1 MKRRN
6 KKLPEEEDTL
16 CCCEYVNRQGERS
29 HVAACCCDCEDLDD
43 ACDRF
48 LKREPQKED
57 SLSKVTDVLTDRIRV
72 PWLWGGA
79 RKVDLSIIPPLILL
93 PVLLHIAALHFL
105 LGALVL
111 TALPVL
117 VLWYYYVTHRKKGRT
132 LFFLSLALFSL
143 AYMYYLFVT
152 VVVPRGDVGTIQLA
166 AVTLGLISTLAALI
180 RTKKGPG
187 VLRAPQSVHSTV
199 TYYSPPPHK
208 DPAINGGK
216 YEVMLM
222 SKDQRAALESTDAGQ
237 KDSSAKNWCPVC
249 RVARP
254 PRAGHCRICG
264 VCVLRLDHH
273 CVWINS
279 CVGQANHLSF
289 LLTLIFFLLTSLYGI
304 FLVLRSVC
312 PKQYIFSALIYCP
325 GVYSEF
331 SSALCF
337 TCAWY
342 CSIVTAGLLHLL
354 LVQIIN
360 ISYNVTEREA
370 RSALREKTAQSA
382 FWGLIVDTRVYS
394 RGFWINWTEFL
405 SMGDKVPIASCQT
418 DVV

>member
-1 MKRRN
+1 MKKRT
-6 KKLPEEEDTL
+6 KKVSEEETL
-16 CCCEYVNRQGERS
+16 CCCEYVNEQGERS
-29 HVAACCCDCEDLDD
+29 HVAACCCNCEDLDD
-43 ACDRF
+43 VCDRL
-48 LKREPQKED
+48 LKREEQKAGAF
-57 SLSKVTDVLTDRIRV
+57 SKVTEVLTDRIRV

-79 RKVDLSIIPPLILL
+79 RKVDLSIIPPLVLL
-93 PVLLHIAALHFL
+93 PVVLHIAALHFL

-111 TALPVL
+111 TALPGL

-152 VVVPRGDVGTIQLA
+152 VVVRRGDVGTVQLGII
-166 AVTLGLISTLAALI
+166 TLGVVSTLAALT

-187 VLRAPQSVHSTV
+187 VVFPNRETCHSTV
-199 TYYSPPPHK
+199 TYYTPLPEK

-216 YEVMLM
+216 HEVMLM
-222 SKDQRAALESTDAGQ
+222 ERTGVSEATEAEKERHH
-237 KDSSAKNWCPVC
+237 KNWCPAC
-249 RVARP
+249 RLMRP

-264 VCVLRLDHH
+264 VCVQRMDHH

-304 FLVLRSVC
+304 CLVLQSVC
-312 PKQYIFSALIYCP
+312 PKQHIVTALFYCP
-325 GVYSEF
+325 GIYSEF

-342 CSIVTAGLLHLL
+342 SSLVTGGLLHLL
-354 LVQIIN
+354 LVQVIN

-370 RSALREKTAQSA
+370 RIAFREKTAQTA
-382 FWGLIVDTRVYS
+382 FWGLVVHTNVYS
-394 RGFWINWTEFL
+394 RGFWMNWSEFL
-405 SMGDKVPIASCQT
+405 SMATKVNLAGPA